1 MIVARGFGRIS
12 SFRPLVDDM
21 KKIIAVFAASG
32 FIFLVLFLLKVFR
45 VTENLLLLSLIG
57 AGLFLLGAIVLK
69 LLMPRVRATRFFS
82 FKPMG
87 FLEWR
92 LTACLALLLICG
104 SFLLNYLTS
113 LFYGVLSVDVPAA
126 FSGSGYSSIGTAILC
141 IAVLPAVFEEIFF
154 RGAVLTMLRTSKMKT
169 MVVMVFSAVLF
180 TLLHGPSWYF
190 LTDFYAGM
198 LLAFLVYVTGS
209 VYSAIAAHF
218 ISNFVS
224 FFLALYGGRLVDAG
238 IGDLTIH
245 AVVVCFLGVLC
256 HLLHLL
262 KKTALRHDASDRSR
276 INENSRR
283 WEEKMSKGEK

>member
-1 MIVARGFGRIS
+1 
-12 SFRPLVDDM
+12 M
-21 KKIIAVFAASG
+21 KKIIAVSAASG
-32 FIFLVLFLLKVFR
+32 FIFLVLLLLKVFR
-45 VTENLLLLSLIG
+45 VTDSLLLLSLIG

-69 LLMPRVRATRFFS
+69 LLTPRVRSTRFFS

-92 LTACLALLLICG
+92 LTACLSLLLICG

-113 LFYGVLSVDVPAA
+113 LFYGVLSVEVPAA
-126 FSGSGYSSIGTAILC
+126 FSGSGYSSIGMAILC

-169 MVVMVFSAVLF
+169 IVVMVFSAVLF
-180 TLLHGPSWYF
+180 TLLHGPGWYF

-224 FFLALYGGRLVDAG
+224 YFLALYGGKLVDAG

-283 WEEKMSKGEK
+283 WEEKMSKGEN